1 MRPVFSMIGLF
12 LVGAVF
18 LLQTGCPKKVQTTEE
33 TQMAQPSGEAPG
45 EAGKPLPP
53 VAEEQVP
60 EKAPGEE
67 ILPPSSSQEE
77 MSKGETS
84 STPSGLED
92 AFFDFDQWTLRSDA
106 KAVLEKNARWLTT
119 HPGVSIRIEGHCDER
134 GTNEYNLAL
143 GERRSKSVRNYLVN
157 LGIDAKRFSVIS
169 YGEEKP
175 FCSVQTE
182 SCFQENRRA
191 HFVQTGS

>member
-12 LVGAVF
+12 LAGAVL

-45 EAGKPLPP
+45 EAERPLPP
-53 VAEEQVP
+53 VTEENVP
-60 EKAPGEE
+60 REE
-67 ILPPSSSQEE
+67 VIPPSSSPQEE
-77 MSKGETS
+77 MTKGEVS
-84 STPSGLED
+84 PGPSGLED
-92 AFFDFDQWTLRSDA
+92 AFFDFDQWNLRSDA
-106 KAVLEKNARWLTT
+106 KTVLEKNARWLAD
-119 HPGVSIRIEGHCDER
+119 HPEVSVRIEGHCDER

-143 GERRSKSVRNYLVN
+143 GERRSKSVRNYLIN
-157 LGIDAKRFSVIS
+157 LGVGAKRFSIIS

-175 FCSVQTE
+175 FCSQQTE
-182 SCFQENRRA
+182 SCYQNNRRA

>member
-1 MRPVFSMIGLF
+1 MRPVFSMIGLI
-12 LVGAVF
+12 LAGAV
-18 LLQTGCPKKVQTTEE
+18 LVLQTGCPKKVQTTEE

-45 EAGKPLPP
+45 ETGRPLPP

-60 EKAPGEE
+60 GQVPGEE
-67 ILPPSSSQEE
+67 ALPPSSSQQE
-77 MSKGETS
+77 MSKGEVS
-84 STPSGLED
+84 PMPSGLED

-106 KAVLEKNARWLTT
+106 KTVLEKNARWLTA
-119 HPGVSIRIEGHCDER
+119 HPDVSIRIEGHCDER

-143 GERRSKSVRNYLVN
+143 GERRSKSVRNYLIN
-157 LGIDAKRFSVIS
+157 LGVEAKRFSVIS

-175 FCSVQTE
+175 FCSEQTE

-191 HFVQTGS
+191 HFVKTGS